1 MGSIYGP
8 NDENKIFC
16 NNLVRM
22 IRGLSNGNI
31 IIGGD
36 WNATW
41 DNRPVEQ
48 NIDVINM
55 REIPNRSRSNNI
67 LNLCRELNL
76 VDPFRIFHPVIREF
90 TYIPNARENTNRS
103 RLDFFCVSENI
114 SAKFKDCYI
123 SQSTIS
129 NTFDH
134 KQILLSSKTDNKKP
148 IQTIKDHIL
157 KDPDL
162 NNTVKASVFDC
173 YMQHASDEN
182 FMEDDR
188 VRLSS
193 LIGRVFDK
201 IKRIKELL
209 LKNATENLPE
219 IFEQVENERNET
231 AHLFEQLP
239 ELVFFENLSL
249 TCDDDSFFE
258 VLAMTIKMKHSLF
271 KQTFLRLVMKKKHSH
286 N

>member
-1 MGSIYGP
+1 M
-8 NDENKIFC
+8 
-16 NNLVRM
+16 
-22 IRGLSNGNI
+22 
-31 IIGGD
+31 
-36 WNATW
+36 
-41 DNRPVEQ
+41 
-48 NIDVINM
+48 
-55 REIPNRSRSNNI
+55 
-67 LNLCRELNL
+67 
-76 VDPFRIFHPVIREF
+76 
-90 TYIPNARENTNRS
+90 
-103 RLDFFCVSENI
+103 SENI

-209 LKNATENLPE
+209 LKNATENSPE